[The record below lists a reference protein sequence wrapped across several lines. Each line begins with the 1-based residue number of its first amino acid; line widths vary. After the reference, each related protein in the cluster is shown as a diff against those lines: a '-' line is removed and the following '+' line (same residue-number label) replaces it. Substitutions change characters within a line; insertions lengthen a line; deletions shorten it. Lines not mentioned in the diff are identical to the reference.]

1 MLPALS
7 ALSLHCRGAEIV
19 GCQSDGKRPCRRD
32 RRGRPG
38 DSAQPPPPAL
48 PAVAID
54 SDGRTVY
61 VDLQPRD
68 TEEAFVARLGA
79 LRERLVAVQPSAR
92 ILERLTPINRGRLL
106 VEIEDEA
113 ALSRFAAWLKLAI
126 EYRSAS
132 LGPLLAPL
140 GRRLRLLGAQFIVP
154 RATEY
159 EPFVPSQTPHTDVD
173 AMGEVISVALSVH
186 GHELN
191 TLIDAT
197 ARLTADGRVTGGG
210 GFARAATSIFAYDT
224 GAVHAGPGIPRV
236 EPPFPRFFTDRV
248 FCLLCSTDLE
258 PTRIAQHRRANGLLG
273 RADLTIDLGAEQ

>member
-7 ALSLHCRGAEIV
+7 ALSLHCRGTEIV

-113 ALSRFAAWLKLAI
+113 ALSRFAAWL
-126 EYRSAS
+126 
-132 LGPLLAPL
+132 
-140 GRRLRLLGAQFIVP
+140 
-154 RATEY
+154 
-159 EPFVPSQTPHTDVD
+159 
-173 AMGEVISVALSVH
+173 
-186 GHELN
+186 
-191 TLIDAT
+191 
-197 ARLTADGRVTGGG
+197 
-210 GFARAATSIFAYDT
+210 RAAI
-224 GAVHAGPGIPRV
+224 
-236 EPPFPRFFTDRV
+236 
-248 FCLLCSTDLE
+248 
-258 PTRIAQHRRANGLLG
+258 
-273 RADLTIDLGAEQ
+273 